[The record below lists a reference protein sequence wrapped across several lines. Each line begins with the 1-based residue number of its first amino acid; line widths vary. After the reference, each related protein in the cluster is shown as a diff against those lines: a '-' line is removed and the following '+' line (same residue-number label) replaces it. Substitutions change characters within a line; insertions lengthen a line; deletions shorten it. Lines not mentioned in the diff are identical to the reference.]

1 MACLIVVNL
10 LTSFSSSLIIF
21 FFSSYLFG
29 SVSSH
34 ERILRVFIVIVV
46 HLNDNAGHASIR
58 VGFFFLSSFI
68 NSNIIIKEIRENE
81 RESRQANRRNDDD
94 DDCG

>member
-1 MACLIVVNL
+1 MIMLAMLVL
-10 LTSFSSSLIIF
+10 EL
-21 FFSSYLFG
+21 
-29 SVSSH
+29 
-34 ERILRVFIVIVV
+34 
-46 HLNDNAGHASIR
+46 A
-58 VGFFFLSSFI
+58 FFFLSSFI